1 LFERVRN
8 YHFLRKE
15 IIRIKK
21 CQTFIFTFNFYHFVF
36 FSFAFIKNGQRY
48 FLKDS
53 CQKTSKENHRFLG
66 GFFSS
71 GRNSGARTRDLLVPN
86 QAHYQ
91 LCHVPTWREFS
102 HVVIY
107 HFENGIKRESS
118 GLFRPFRQ
126 ERQVSSGFRYRF
138 GSVSSG
144 LEGLL
149 LR

>member
-1 LFERVRN
+1 MPD
-8 YHFLRKE
+8 
-15 IIRIKK
+15 
-21 CQTFIFTFNFYHFVF
+21 FYLY
-36 FSFAFIKNGQRY
+36 IY
-48 FLKDS
+48 FLSFRIFLIRLD
-53 CQKTSKENHRFLG
+53 QERSKIFFKRLLSKNVKRKPPISRW
-66 GFFSS
+66 FFSS